1 MIHAERLRLT
11 IGRQR
16 ILQDVSFDVAVGEA
30 VALVGP
36 NGSGKTSIF
45 RCLLG
50 LVPFE
55 GRASVAGFDVVLQA
69 NEARARIG
77 YLPQRPAFGD
87 ATAEE
92 VVRFIAKLR
101 RLDVAR
107 ASKVLDDV
115 GLSEHRRAV
124 ARTFS
129 GGMQQ
134 RLSLAIA
141 LLADPPVLF
150 LDEPTASLD
159 REGQRTF
166 IQIASMLRKQKR
178 TLLLSTH
185 RSDEIAKLTDRVL
198 QLEHGRFVEDSMTAE
213 VTHLKCVESRS

>member
-1 MIHAERLRLT
+1 MILTENLSLT
-11 IGRQR
+11 INENR
-16 ILQDVSFDVAVGEA
+16 ILDGVSFTVAPGEA

-50 LVPFE
+50 LVPFT
-55 GRASVAGFDVVLQA
+55 GRAAIDGFDA
-69 NEARARIG
+69 ARQGELARSRVG

-92 VVRFIAKLR
+92 VLLFIAKLR
-101 RLDVAR
+101 RLDRKRIDRVLEEVDLAR
-107 ASKVLDDV
+107 FRK
-115 GLSEHRRAV
+115 LS

-134 RLSLAIA
+134 RLSLAAA
-141 LLADPPVLF
+141 LLPDPPAFL

-159 REGQRTF
+159 REGQKSF
-166 IQIASMLRKQKR
+166 IQIVSMLRARKR

-185 RSDEIAKLTDRVL
+185 RSEEIEKLTDRIL
-198 QLEHGRFVEDSMTAE
+198 ELEHGRFVESAGANVIRLHRE
-213 VTHLKCVESRS
+213 EAR